1 MDVWNFEIGI
11 TLKRSHGN
19 NGWSLCFSLRTVEKM
34 CVIIKWFKL
43 DLVTSSVKQ
52 NNGKECL
59 LYRGFYV
66 SCSITTGQ
74 LRINIGSRFS
84 CSLRFTTYFV
94 LLLLIS
100 SDCL

>member
-1 MDVWNFEIGI
+1 MDVWNFEIEI

-19 NGWSLCFSLRTVEKM
+19 NGWSLCFSLGTEVKM

-52 NNGKECL
+52 SNGKECL

-66 SCSITTGQ
+66 SCSIT
-74 LRINIGSRFS
+74 IG
-84 CSLRFTTYFV
+84 
-94 LLLLIS
+94 
-100 SDCL
+100 